1 MTSARRIA
9 MLVAAVAGA
18 SVLAAPLASAEPVFT
33 PQSRHCHDHCRWIDR
48 HKPTVKPTPTSTPTT
63 APTSTPTARP
73 TTRPTS
79 SPTSNPT
86 SAPTSAPTTAPTSTS
101 GRPSLADPNL
111 HELAWMLVSSA
122 ENSNL
127 TWRDNVGY
135 IEYNVEGNA
144 SENRGYT
151 GGIVGFTSKTHDML
165 LLVKNY
171 VQAAPTNNP
180 LAAYLPALTKV
191 DGTSSKSGLGSGF
204 VSAWKA
210 AAKDPRFVQAQV
222 DLADSMYF
230 QPAVAQAKA
239 DGLGALGQ
247 FAYFDAMVMHGPGS
261 DSLSFGG
268 IRSAAL
274 KKAKTPAQGGDEKT
288 YLNAFLDARVA
299 AMKAEEGH
307 SDVSRVETA
316 QRVFLKAG
324 NLDLTV
330 PLTWSVYGDRYTVT
344 AAMLPSA

>member
-1 MTSARRIA
+1 MIPARRTA
-9 MLVAAVAGA
+9 MLIVATTGA
-18 SVLAAPLASAEPVFT
+18 LALATPLAAAETLFT
-33 PQSRHCHDHCRWIDR
+33 PASHRCRHHCSVDR
-48 HKPTVKPTPTSTPTT
+48 RTPKATPTPKPTTGTPTPTPTSSP
-63 APTSTPTARP
+63 AP
-73 TTRPTS
+73 
-79 SPTSNPT
+79 
-86 SAPTSAPTTAPTSTS
+86 SATPTSAPTTSAPTTPPT
-101 GRPSLADPNL
+101 GRPSLTDPTL

-135 IEYNVEGNA
+135 IEYNVEGNS

-165 LLVKNY
+165 LLVQQY
-171 VQAAPTNNP
+171 VAAAPTNNP
-180 LAAYLPALTKV
+180 LAAYLPALKKV
-191 DGTSSKSGLGSGF
+191 DGTSSKSGLGSAF

-210 AAKDPRFVQAQV
+210 AGKDPRFAQAQV

-230 QPAVAQAKA
+230 QPAVEQAKK

-274 KKAKTPAQGGDEKT
+274 KKAKTPAQGGDEAT
-288 YLNAFLDARVA
+288 YLNAFLNARVT

-307 SDVSRVETA
+307 SDVSRIETA

-324 NLDLTV
+324 NLDLAL
-330 PLTWSVYGDRYTVT
+330 PLTWSVYGDTYTVT
-344 AAMLPSA
+344 KITLPGA